1 MKSHSHVFGPL
12 LILMFALGLI
22 GCGHK
27 EEGGSADPKDTRGG
41 RHEEAASDYYT
52 CPMHPSVRSDKPG
65 ACPVC
70 GMALVKK
77 SVQAE
82 TSADTAGLRGVS
94 LSPTQRIVANVSTVA
109 AVRRSVSREINA
121 VGIVAA
127 PEPSQ
132 ATVAARFRGRL
143 EKLLVNSTGQKV
155 RKGEPLFEM
164 YSPDLISA
172 ERDFLLALQSARLVR
187 PDDTTGSSSMQKK
200 LLDASRERLAI
211 HFGLTD
217 AQIEQ
222 IESSGQIRNTV
233 TFVSPIAGTV
243 LQKAVQEGMYVDEG
257 MTLYQLADLSTV
269 WAYLDVY
276 EKDLRAVRRGQP
288 ITVTTEA
295 YPGRT
300 FSGRITFI
308 DPVVDPGTRT
318 VRVRTELPNGEGLLK
333 PNMFIRAR
341 LSSSAVSG
349 VAVPQS
355 AVLSTGPRT
364 VVWVEVAP
372 NQFEP
377 RDVELGV
384 TDGTQVEI
392 LRGVREGEM
401 VAQTGGFLIDS
412 ESSLQQP
419 SSRTRMQGIRQATA
433 GLRPVPTPARSRGK
447 QCHNCGGR
455 AVYARGRPR
464 PPRYAIEVGVC
475 PEGWRCLHKRGDLP
489 GPEPAPRAAGRQDHN
504 DRASSPEAR
513 RNSFYVRYGHAARD
527 SHRRLTGEGHAYD
540 REDH

>member
-1 MKSHSHVFGPL
+1 M
-12 LILMFALGLI
+12 
-22 GCGHK
+22 
-27 EEGGSADPKDTRGG
+27 
-41 RHEEAASDYYT
+41 
-52 CPMHPSVRSDKPG
+52 
-65 ACPVC
+65 
-70 GMALVKK
+70 
-77 SVQAE
+77 
-82 TSADTAGLRGVS
+82 
-94 LSPTQRIVANVSTVA
+94 
-109 AVRRSVSREINA
+109 
-121 VGIVAA
+121 AA

-132 ATVAARFRGRL
+132 HGCRPFPRSPGEA
-143 EKLLVNSTGQKV
+143 TGQLY
-155 RKGEPLFEM
+155 RAEGSQTELLFEM

-243 LQKAVQEGMYVDEG
+243 LQKAVQVGMYVDEG

-295 YPGRT
+295 YLAEHSADVSRSSIPWWTRAHALCGCAPNCRTGRGSEAQHVH
-300 FSGRITFI
+300 SGASFFFC
-308 DPVVDPGTRT
+308 
-318 VRVRTELPNGEGLLK
+318 RV
-333 PNMFIRAR
+333 
-341 LSSSAVSG
+341 G

-419 SSRTRMQGIRQATA
+419 SSTDPHAGHTTGNNRAQAGPDTGA
-433 GLRPVPTPARSRGK
+433 LPPQAVPQLWWT
-447 QCHNCGGR
+447 

-475 PEGWRCLHKRGDLP
+475 PEGWRCLHGRSDVP
-489 GPEPAPRAAGRQDHN
+489 GPEPSPQAAGRQDHN
-504 DRASSPEAR
+504 DPASSPEAR

-527 SHRRLTGEGHAYD
+527 NHRRLTGEGHAYD
-540 REDH
+540 